1 MIAVRQGKFSSV
13 IILFMYI
20 HMYIYVCSA
29 LVRVCAHVP
38 FHSAA
43 SICLCIPCRT
53 RGDAHVAL
61 LADSERLSPMTMT
74 DVPPSCLYIY
84 IHVSFFSP
92 FLFFSFLFFSF
103 LFFSFLFFSFLS
115 LTVQC
120 ALLLQADRA
129 LLSFSLSLFFF
140 FFSSSSSRSLLSSE

>member
-103 LFFSFLFFSFLS
+103 LFFSFSDCTVCSSSSGRQSASFLLS
-115 LTVQC
+115 QP
-120 ALLLQADRA
+120 LLL
-129 LLSFSLSLFFF
+129 LLLFFF
-140 FFSSSSSRSLLSSE
+140 VEVALIF

>member
-103 LFFSFLFFSFLS
+103 LFFSFLS

-129 LLSFSLSLFFF
+129 LLSFSLSQPLLLLLLFFF
-140 FFSSSSSRSLLSSE
+140 VEVALIF